1 MHRHVFLTG
10 EIGCGKSTA
19 LRATLDLLPGA
30 NAKGLQTYYSE
41 PRGSEV
47 KRLYLRAFGD
57 AAQGTFLAELPGG
70 DPSRIVPV
78 FEREGCAL
86 LAQAQHGAQL
96 IVIDE
101 IGRLEREAEAYHE
114 ALRRC
119 IEGDVPMLCAIRKLK
134 APWADWIRSHPRV
147 ELLEVHDGN
156 RDGIPHLAAERLAPW
171 IKSRAESAR
180 A

>member
-19 LRATLDLLPGA
+19 LRSALDLLKGL
-30 NAKGLQTYYSE
+30 NVQGLQTYYNE
-41 PRGSEV
+41 PRGSEI

-70 DPSRIVPV
+70 DLSRIVPV
-78 FEREGCAL
+78 FNETGCAL
-86 LAQAQHGAQL
+86 LEQARESAEL

-101 IGRLEREAEAYHE
+101 IGRLERDALAYHE
-114 ALRRC
+114 ALRLC

-134 APWADWIRSHPRV
+134 APWADWIRNHPRV
-147 ELLEVHDGN
+147 RLIEVTREN
-156 RDGIPHLAAERLAPW
+156 RDNIPHEILNLLRV
-171 IKSRAESAR
+171 
-180 A
+180 

>member
-19 LRATLDLLPGA
+19 LRSVLDGLQGVKI
-30 NAKGLQTYYSE
+30 KGLQTYYNE
-41 PRGSEV
+41 PRGSET

-57 AAQGTFLAELPGG
+57 TEQGTFLAELPGG
-70 DPSRIVPV
+70 DLSRITSV
-78 FEREGCAL
+78 FNEEGSAL
-86 LAQAQHGAQL
+86 LKSARDQADL

-101 IGRLEREAEAYHE
+101 IGRLEREAFAYHE

-134 APWADWIRSHPRV
+134 APWADWIRNHPRV
-147 ELLEVHDGN
+147 RLIEVTTEN
-156 RDGIPHLAAERLAPW
+156 RDRIPQEILDLLRG
-171 IKSRAESAR
+171 
-180 A
+180 

>member
-19 LRATLDLLPGA
+19 LRSVLDGLQGVKI
-30 NAKGLQTYYSE
+30 KGLQTYYNE
-41 PRGSEV
+41 PRGSET

-57 AAQGTFLAELPGG
+57 TAQGTFLAELPGG
-70 DPSRIVPV
+70 DLSRIASV
-78 FEREGCAL
+78 FNEEGSVL
-86 LAQAQHGAQL
+86 LESARDQADL

-101 IGRLEREAEAYHE
+101 IGRLEREAFAYHE

-134 APWADWIRSHPRV
+134 APWADWIRNHPRV
-147 ELLEVHDGN
+147 RLIEVTTEN
-156 RDGIPHLAAERLAPW
+156 RDRIPQEILDLLRG
-171 IKSRAESAR
+171 
-180 A
+180 

>member
-19 LRATLDLLPGA
+19 LRSVLDGLQDVKI
-30 NAKGLQTYYSE
+30 KGLQTYYNE
-41 PRGSEV
+41 PRGSET

-57 AAQGTFLAELPGG
+57 TAQGTFLAELPGG
-70 DPSRIVPV
+70 DLSRIASV
-78 FEREGCAL
+78 FNEEGSAL
-86 LAQAQHGAQL
+86 LESARDQADL

-101 IGRLEREAEAYHE
+101 IGRLEREAFAYHE

-134 APWADWIRSHPRV
+134 APWADWIRNHPRV
-147 ELLEVHDGN
+147 RLIEVTTEN
-156 RDGIPHLAAERLAPW
+156 RDRIPQEILDLLRG
-171 IKSRAESAR
+171 
-180 A
+180 

>member
-19 LRATLDLLPGA
+19 LRSVLDGLQDVKI
-30 NAKGLQTYYSE
+30 KGLQTYYNE
-41 PRGSEV
+41 PRGSET

-57 AAQGTFLAELPGG
+57 TEQGTFLAELPGG
-70 DPSRIVPV
+70 DLSRITSV
-78 FEREGCAL
+78 FNEEGSARL
-86 LAQAQHGAQL
+86 KSAKDQADL

-101 IGRLEREAEAYHE
+101 IGRLEREAFAYHE

-134 APWADWIRSHPRV
+134 APWADWIRNHPRV
-147 ELLEVHDGN
+147 RLIEVTTEN
-156 RDGIPHLAAERLAPW
+156 RDRIPQEILDLLRG
-171 IKSRAESAR
+171 
-180 A
+180 

>member
-19 LRATLDLLPGA
+19 LRRTLERMPGIRA
-30 NAKGLQTYYSE
+30 QGLQTYYGE

-47 KRLYLRAFGD
+47 KRLHLRAFGD
-57 AAQGTFLAELPGG
+57 MQKGTFLAELPGG
-70 DPSRIVPV
+70 DLARIAPV
-78 FEREGCAL
+78 FDREGSAL
-86 LAQAQHGAQL
+86 LEMAQRNAQL

-101 IGRLEREAEAYHE
+101 IGRLEREAYAYHD

-134 APWADWIRSHPRV
+134 APWAEWIRNHPRV
-147 ELLEVHDGN
+147 ELIEVTVCN
-156 RDGIPHLAAERLAPW
+156 REEIPLLAADKLSAW
-171 IKSRAESAR
+171 ITGNA
-180 A
+180 

>member
-19 LRATLDLLPGA
+19 LRSVLDGLQGVKI
-30 NAKGLQTYYSE
+30 KGLQTYYNE
-41 PRGSEV
+41 PRGSET

-57 AAQGTFLAELPGG
+57 TAQGTFLAELPGG
-70 DPSRIVPV
+70 DLSRIASV
-78 FEREGCAL
+78 FNEEGSAL
-86 LAQAQHGAQL
+86 LESARDQADL

-101 IGRLEREAEAYHE
+101 IGRLEREAFAYHE

-134 APWADWIRSHPRV
+134 APWADWIRNHPRV
-147 ELLEVHDGN
+147 RLIEVTTEN
-156 RDGIPHLAAERLAPW
+156 RDRIPQEILDLLRG
-171 IKSRAESAR
+171 
-180 A
+180 

>member
-19 LRATLDLLPGA
+19 LRSVLDGLQGVKI
-30 NAKGLQTYYSE
+30 KGLQTYYNE
-41 PRGSEV
+41 PRGSET

-57 AAQGTFLAELPGG
+57 TAQGTFLAELPGG
-70 DPSRIVPV
+70 DLSCIASV
-78 FEREGCAL
+78 FNEEGSAL
-86 LAQAQHGAQL
+86 LESARDQADL

-101 IGRLEREAEAYHE
+101 IGRLEREAFAYHE

-134 APWADWIRSHPRV
+134 APWADWIRNHPRV
-147 ELLEVHDGN
+147 RLIEVTTEN
-156 RDGIPHLAAERLAPW
+156 RDRIPQEILDLLRG
-171 IKSRAESAR
+171 
-180 A
+180 

>member
-1 MHRHVFLTG
+1 MHRHIFLTG

-19 LRATLDLLPGA
+19 LSRTLALLPGV
-30 NAKGLQTYYSE
+30 NAQGLQTYYDE

-57 AAQGTFLAELPGG
+57 ADKGAFLADLPGG
-70 DPSRIVPV
+70 DLSRIVPV
-78 FEREGCAL
+78 FERQGCAL
-86 LAQAQHGAQL
+86 LEHARKEAKL

-101 IGRLEREAEAYHE
+101 IGRLEREAFAYHE

-147 ELLEVHDGN
+147 ELIEVDEGN
-156 RDGIPHLAAERLAPW
+156 RDRIPRLAAGKLAAQLDETG
-171 IKSRAESAR
+171 IE
-180 A
+180 

>member
-19 LRATLDLLPGA
+19 LRSVLDGMQGIKI
-30 NAKGLQTYYSE
+30 KGLQTYYNE
-41 PRGSEV
+41 PRGSET

-57 AAQGTFLAELPGG
+57 TAQGTFLAELPGG
-70 DPSRIVPV
+70 DLSRIASV
-78 FEREGCAL
+78 FNEEGSAL
-86 LAQAQHGAQL
+86 LESARDQADL

-101 IGRLEREAEAYHE
+101 IGRLEREAFAYHE

-134 APWADWIRSHPRV
+134 APWADWIRNHPRV
-147 ELLEVHDGN
+147 RLIEVTTEN
-156 RDGIPHLAAERLAPW
+156 RDRIPQEILDLLRG
-171 IKSRAESAR
+171 
-180 A
+180 

>member
-19 LRATLDLLPGA
+19 LQRTLEQLRGVTA
-30 NAKGLQTYYSE
+30 MGLQTYYSE
-41 PRGSEV
+41 PRGSES

-57 AAQGTFLAELPGG
+57 AAQGVFLAQLPCG
-70 DPSRIVPV
+70 DLSRIVPV
-78 FEREGCAL
+78 FEEAGCAL
-86 LAQAQHGAQL
+86 LEQAQRRADL

-101 IGRLEREAEAYHE
+101 IGRLERDAFAYHE

-147 ELLEVHDGN
+147 ELLEVTMEN
-156 RDGIPHLAAERLAPW
+156 RDDVPRMAAAKLAAQMKNTEA
-171 IKSRAESAR
+171 
-180 A
+180 

>member
-19 LRATLDLLPGA
+19 LRATLDLLQGIHA
-30 NAKGLQTYYSE
+30 QGLQTYYSE
-41 PRGSEV
+41 PRGSEI
-47 KRLYLRAFGD
+47 KRLHMRAWGEQT
-57 AAQGTFLAELPGG
+57 QGTFLAQLPGK
-70 DPSRIVPV
+70 DLSCVVPV
-78 FEREGCAL
+78 FDKEGTAL
-86 LAQAQHGAQL
+86 LEAAQQRAQL

-101 IGRLEREAEAYHE
+101 IGRIEREAFAYHE

-147 ELLEVHDGN
+147 RLIEVTDDN
-156 RDGIPHLAAERLAPW
+156 RDDVPAEAAAMLRTYIEDRV
-171 IKSRAESAR
+171 R
-180 A
+180 